1 MNIDELSKNELK
13 SVQGGEA
20 GSPEGARLY
29 GNIVAVGI
37 TWVAFGWVA
46 GAATIYNILK
56 D

>member
-1 MNIDELSKNELK
+1 MKEIQLSKEDLQDVN
-13 SVQGGEA
+13 GG
-20 GSPEGARLY
+20 GSPEGAELY